1 MNALALLASRAINA
15 REAHVTW
22 WHRDRQTVLCHYA
35 EMEVRVRLT
44 SIPRLKR
51 GPHSAPVQMAT
62 PVNTVKMIF
71 AKVHIINVN
80 MAIVLTNQTIPV
92 DTNAHVTIT
101 ITVCTALKVPVC
113 QIRVSMEPS
122 VHSTLMAR
130 QNALV

>member
-1 MNALALLASRAINA
+1 M
-15 REAHVTW
+15 
-22 WHRDRQTVLCHYA
+22 
-35 EMEVRVRLT
+35 RLT

-51 GPHSAPVQMAT
+51 TPYFAPVRMAT

-92 DTNAHVTIT
+92 DTNARATIT
-101 ITVCTALKVPVC
+101 TTVCTALKVPVC
-113 QIRVSMEPS
+113 QIRVSMEPG

-130 QNALV
+130 QSALV